1 MKRPPLRAWPFSFN
15 ADYFHARRAASGFLA
30 GAISRRKVRYRLRQ
44 RNERAICST
53 FRLISVSAMKRTLM
67 AAILTA
73 GLVAMGA
80 DSSDKLS
87 ATRGTLEKWVEARGL
102 VSKTRTDWQSDKETL
117 QQTVL
122 ILERELKGVEEK
134 FSKLTTNNVQAE
146 KERAET
152 EASIKASNEGL
163 APAQQFAV
171 EFEGKIRALAPRL
184 PDPLQDIL
192 KPLFARLPAEGTNTQ
207 MKATERVQAIVAIL
221 NELDKFN
228 NALNVFSEKRKN
240 AAGAEVSVETVYIGL
255 GAGYFVNDSGDF
267 AGLGTPGATGWE
279 WSTQPEI
286 AGQVR
291 EVIRIYRN
299 ERPAKF
305 VSLPAVIK

>member
-1 MKRPPLRAWPFSFN
+1 MKLTLIAVN
-15 ADYFHARRAASGFLA
+15 LGLAAVF
-30 GAISRRKVRYRLRQ
+30 
-44 RNERAICST
+44 
-53 FRLISVSAMKRTLM
+53 
-67 AAILTA
+67 AATA
-73 GLVAMGA
+73 AE
-80 DSSDKLS
+80 SENKLS
-87 ATRGTLEKWVEARGL
+87 AARSTLEKWVEARQL
-102 VSKTRTDWQSDKETL
+102 VSRTRSDWQADKETL
-117 QQTVL
+117 QQTAL

-134 FSKLTTNNVQAE
+134 FSKLSTNNLQAE

-152 EASIKASNEGL
+152 EALIKASNEGL

-171 EFEGKIRALAPRL
+171 EFESKIRALAPRL
-184 PDPLQDIL
+184 PDPLKDIL

-240 AAGAEVSVETVYIGL
+240 SAGAEVSVETVYVGL

-267 AGLGTPGATGWE
+267 AGMGTPGAAGWE
-279 WSTQPEI
+279 WSSKPEI
-286 AGQVR
+286 AGHVR

-305 VSLPAVIK
+305 VSLPAAIK